1 VALSKRKRGTGSE
14 EPAQEWLLTYSDL
27 VTLLLTFFVMLFSMA
42 TIDKQKFIEIAN
54 SFKSQFI
61 NRSNGEMFN
70 KNSGK
75 DLIAFFPQSSA
86 IDDSDRKDN
95 EEQDLPTSKKNV
107 SVEEAFEIQEK
118 LDNTLNRLKNEIR
131 DLGLKE
137 EVTLIDG
144 EESVIIRIDSAL
156 LFDLGKA
163 DIKESAKDSL
173 QKIGLLLKDLDN
185 EIFVQGHTD
194 NLPINTLLFPTNWE
208 LSTKRAT
215 NVVLF
220 LIDKCGAD
228 PVKLTA
234 TGNGEFRPIRPNDS
248 EENRQ
253 KNRRVDIVIKKIYA
267 TQ

>member
-1 VALSKRKRGTGSE
+1 MALSRRKKESGSQ

-42 TIDKQKFIEIAN
+42 TIDKQKFLEIAN
-54 SFKSQFI
+54 SFRSQFI

-95 EEQDLPTSKKNV
+95 EEQDISSKNKNV
-107 SVEEAFEIQEK
+107 SVEEAEEIQQK
-118 LDNTLNRLKNEIR
+118 LDNTLARLKNEIR

-163 DIKESAKDSL
+163 DIKDSAVEPL
-173 QKIGLLLKDLDN
+173 QKIGQLLKDLDN
-185 EIFVQGHTD
+185 EIYVQGHTC
-194 NLPINTLLFPTNWE
+194 NIPINTRLFPTNWE

-220 LIDKCGAD
+220 LVDKCGVD
-228 PVKLTA
+228 PAKLTA

-253 KNRRVDIVIKKIYA
+253 KNRRVDIEIKKVYA